1 MELKRVC
8 AFLVA
13 AFLVVDVFLLVLC
26 IHLNDTLLYL
36 SGDMIDNAVSYV
48 RSQNTA
54 IEPEVIRRK
63 IPDNAVYTFQTAN
76 TELAMTVASKLAD
89 TFF

>member
-26 IHLNDTLLYL
+26 IHLNNTLLYL

-63 IPDNAVYTFQTAN
+63 SHDNAVYTFQTAN
-76 TELAMTVASKLAD
+76 TELAMTVAS
-89 TFF
+89 